1 MPDVSLNKQQLLAT
15 AMGTGTSQTQDV
27 LVDGRDTI
35 TVQANLNGAANGDLT
50 VVVTPYEEDG
60 VTLAT
65 TVLTALRSA
74 GPTFVTSKVTFWG
87 TYNVEGFSK
96 VQVKVTNNNAGTQT
110 LNRLSTK
117 LGPLDA

>member
-1 MPDVSLNKQQLLAT
+1 MPDVLLNKQQLLAT

-27 LVDGRDTI
+27 LVDGRETI
-35 TVQANLNGAANGDLT
+35 TVQADINGAANGDLT

-65 TVLTALRSA
+65 TVLTAIRSA
-74 GPTFVTSKVTFWG
+74 GPTFVTSRVTFWG
-87 TYNVEGFSK
+87 QYNVEGLSK

-117 LGPLDA
+117 LGPLYG